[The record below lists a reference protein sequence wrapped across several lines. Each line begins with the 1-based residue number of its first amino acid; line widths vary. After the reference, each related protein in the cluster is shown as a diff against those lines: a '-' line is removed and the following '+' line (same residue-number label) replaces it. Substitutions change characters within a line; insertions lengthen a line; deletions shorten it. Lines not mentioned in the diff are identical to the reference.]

1 MSLYSLSSSDATLD
15 THISPVRHSTG
26 LNSCPLLVYIRIF
39 HYEVDMF
46 SAETMLSVSF
56 VSPVA
61 FAFLSSANGFRGS
74 MATGESVPQYSFMMS
89 SNQAPS
95 SQRNR
100 LSIGIPS
107 LLPLSRWD
115 RVSTRCWTDVFE

>member
-1 MSLYSLSSSDATLD
+1 M
-15 THISPVRHSTG
+15 
-26 LNSCPLLVYIRIF
+26 LVYIGIF

-46 SAETMLSVSF
+46 SAEIMFSVRF
-56 VSPVA
+56 ASPVA
-61 FAFLSSANGFRGS
+61 FAFLSSFNGFRGS

-100 LSIGIPS
+100 LSIGILS
-107 LLPLSRWD
+107 LPLSRWYV
-115 RVSTRCWTDVFE
+115 VSTGCWTAGFIG